1 MEKTHDNEDN
11 NNEKI
16 MTVFFV
22 EENGKVIDINN
33 SVIDKSTPIYQVLG
47 SDEFLK
53 GISRRGNI
61 ESITINLY

>member
-16 MTVFFV
+16 MNVFFV

-33 SVIDKSTPIYQVLG
+33 SVVDKSTPIYQVLG
-47 SDEFLK
+47 SDEFPK